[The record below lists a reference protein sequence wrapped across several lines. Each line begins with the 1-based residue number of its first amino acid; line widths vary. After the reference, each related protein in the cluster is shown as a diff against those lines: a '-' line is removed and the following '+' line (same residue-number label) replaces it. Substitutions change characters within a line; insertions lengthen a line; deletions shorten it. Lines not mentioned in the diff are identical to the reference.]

1 MESGQADVSVLIC
14 FFMCPHD
21 PQLPLSGK
29 PVCAYRQAVAQWP
42 RAGCRQEAV
51 GMIPDKMGSSVKC
64 VDWRIKA
71 YALAGYDC
79 PKPDGLKKEDELKD
93 KMQERQ
99 IDTMPDHQP
108 VFPSST
114 DNLIPMSSVFVNCF
128 HATQTDTCLSGF

>member
-1 MESGQADVSVLIC
+1 
-14 FFMCPHD
+14 
-21 PQLPLSGK
+21 
-29 PVCAYRQAVAQWP
+29 
-42 RAGCRQEAV
+42 
-51 GMIPDKMGSSVKC
+51 MIPDKMGSSVKC

-99 IDTMPDHQP
+99 IDTKPDHQP

-114 DNLIPMSSVFVNCF
+114 DNLFCSHVIGICKLFSCGPS
-128 HATQTDTCLSGF
+128 